1 MHRQFCYLPTIFYR
15 LNFFL
20 CWKESQLKFHA
31 KKKTTKW
38 PTKLPIKRNA
48 KGKKRR
54 ARKQNRNRF
63 AKKIQILAHAHA
75 RKNKKSCLINY
86 IQLEEIEV
94 LVAVARSMISF
105 NQRLIP

>member
-20 CWKESQLKFHA
+20 CWKESQPKFHA

-48 KGKKRR
+48 KGKKGERE
-54 ARKQNRNRF
+54 N
-63 AKKIQILAHAHA
+63 KIEIDS
-75 RKNKKSCLINY
+75 RKKSKFWLMRMPEKTKKAASLITSN
-86 IQLEEIEV
+86 
-94 LVAVARSMISF
+94 
-105 NQRLIP
+105 